1 MKEINETQLQLS
13 TEGKRLPD
21 MIKQANGI
29 HELVKQKLS
38 EYNSIEYTDDNIKV
52 AKADRATLN
61 KAKKG
66 LNDSR
71 IELEKA
77 WMKPFNELKYVV
89 NETCKL
95 IGEASSRIDSKIK
108 ETEEKEKQKKLDQIR
123 EYFEEHNENLILFDF
138 AFRPEWLNKTKSL
151 SVVKM
156 EIDECSKQ

>member
-13 TEGKRLPD
+13 TEVKRLPD

-77 WMKPFNELKYVV
+77 
-89 NETCKL
+89 
-95 IGEASSRIDSKIK
+95 
-108 ETEEKEKQKKLDQIR
+108 
-123 EYFEEHNENLILFDF
+123 
-138 AFRPEWLNKTKSL
+138 
-151 SVVKM
+151 
-156 EIDECSKQ
+156 